1 MGSLPWSFHLAL
13 ISVQGRLAAQFI
25 DIPDWGDT
33 RSLTNAL
40 EGCVDAVLSRAH
52 EASVPRA
59 ASVSSA
65 LSKEG
70 KALSEEIAAIE
81 AQLSRYQHHVVRLRA
96 ELAAAPPPCDDSGTA
111 TLRSQ
116 WSIFLL
122 TYCIRW

>member
-1 MGSLPWSFHLAL
+1 M
-13 ISVQGRLAAQFI
+13 
-25 DIPDWGDT
+25 
-33 RSLTNAL
+33 
-40 EGCVDAVLSRAH
+40 DAVLSRDH
-52 EASVPRA
+52 EESVPRA
-59 ASVSSA
+59 ASVSLA

-96 ELAAAPPPCDDSGTA
+96 ELVAAPPPCDDSGTA